1 MLFGE
6 TIILKRY
13 YLKICKTLKIKI
25 NLEIITNEVLN
36 KNINENPRNISKIYD
51 KKIDAL
57 LILDIE
63 NQKEILS
70 QVPKRVQLNK
80 KFNIFS
86 LNTNLKEKDV
96 LINNTILIN
105 QILEFKVH

>member
-1 MLFGE
+1 M
-6 TIILKRY
+6 
-13 YLKICKTLKIKI
+13 
-25 NLEIITNEVLN
+25 N

-70 QVPKRVQLNK
+70 QVPKRVHLNK